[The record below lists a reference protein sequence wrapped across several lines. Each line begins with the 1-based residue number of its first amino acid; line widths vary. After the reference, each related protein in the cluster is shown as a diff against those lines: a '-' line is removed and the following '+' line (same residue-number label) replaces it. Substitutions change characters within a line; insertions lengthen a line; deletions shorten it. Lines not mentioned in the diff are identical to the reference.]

1 MTVYGYARVSSK
13 DQNID
18 RQLIALHEAGVK
30 KKNIFVDK
38 QSGKDFDRPKYKEL
52 FQKLKKGDVL
62 FIQAIDRL
70 GRNYEDTKEQWN
82 LITKKKKADIVVLN
96 IKLIDT
102 REDQGPIGRLMADVV
117 FELLTFIA
125 QYERDCN
132 KERQR
137 QGIAAAKERG
147 VVFGPPRIKEP
158 ENFREIYEKWKTKQI
173 NAGEAARLSGMSE
186 STFYKH
192 ANEIRKTEHTSTRDI
207 PRVTKGYIMFD
218 NEQQKKRFWRTYT
231 QYDRNA
237 ISSEKA
243 AKRLNLTEKEFLRQI
258 KLVKNGGRLRI
269 KSS

>member
-52 FQKLKKGDVL
+52 YQKLKKGDVL

-102 REDQGPIGRLMADVV
+102 REDQGLSVV
-117 FELLTFIA
+117 LW
-125 QYERDCN
+125 Q
-132 KERQR
+132 
-137 QGIAAAKERG
+137 
-147 VVFGPPRIKEP
+147 
-158 ENFREIYEKWKTKQI
+158 
-173 NAGEAARLSGMSE
+173 M
-186 STFYKH
+186 
-192 ANEIRKTEHTSTRDI
+192 
-207 PRVTKGYIMFD
+207 
-218 NEQQKKRFWRTYT
+218 
-231 QYDRNA
+231 
-237 ISSEKA
+237 
-243 AKRLNLTEKEFLRQI
+243 
-258 KLVKNGGRLRI
+258 
-269 KSS
+269 